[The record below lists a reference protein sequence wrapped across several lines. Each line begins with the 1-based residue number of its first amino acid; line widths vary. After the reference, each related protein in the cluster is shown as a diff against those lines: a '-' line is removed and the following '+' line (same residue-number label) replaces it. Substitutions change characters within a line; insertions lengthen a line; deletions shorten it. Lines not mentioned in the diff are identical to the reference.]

1 MRSETQGYLTQSEAV
16 TIVELYKSKVSFRQ
30 SHSLTYPPLHQVGH
44 HQRTVT
50 MHNLQLQS
58 PFFTRLP
65 PEIRLRIYDH
75 YGLQLTFDSTAFLY
89 SYYNEKVVPKKLFR
103 RLPPALLRTC
113 KRAYAEARS
122 SIFDGAVLHLCPF
135 DRNYRPTYFHRP
147 FGHYR
152 TLLPGGGSGLFGVL
166 CPSPLSFRI
175 RGDT

>member
-1 MRSETQGYLTQSEAV
+1 MRPETQGYLTQSEAV

-65 PEIRLRIYDH
+65 TEIRLRIYDH
-75 YGLQLTFDSTAFLY
+75 YGLQRTFDSTAFYY
-89 SYYNEKVVPKKLFR
+89 SYYNEKLVPSKLYR
-103 RLPPALLRTC
+103 RLPPPLLRTC

-122 SIFDGAVLHLCPF
+122 SVVGDAVLQFHPGIK
-135 DRNYRPTYFHRP
+135 RNR
-147 FGHYR
+147 
-152 TLLPGGGSGLFGVL
+152 
-166 CPSPLSFRI
+166 
-175 RGDT
+175 